1 MKELSDYE
9 KRALLSAYRAYRE
22 TERQL
27 GRDQHIGLL
36 SAMCEGLVSA
46 GVSLETVTAVV
57 GHKARFI
64 HSLRTLCA
72 RRRIKVQEHDAYWDM
87 RYRVY
92 AHM

>member
-1 MKELSDYE
+1 MGLSVYE
-9 KRALLSAYRAYRE
+9 KSALLSAYRAYRR

-36 SAMCEGLVSA
+36 GAMCEGLVYA
-46 GVSLETVTAVV
+46 GVSLETIAAVL
-57 GHKARFI
+57 GHKPRFI
-64 HSLRTLCA
+64 HSLRTLCTK
-72 RRRIKVQEHDAYWDM
+72 RRIVVQDNDAYWDM